1 MKRQSLAIT
10 DCSRNIPAGNGII
23 ERAWL
28 LRSREGNVDHVLL
41 PTSRADLIMNF
52 GDRLSYDGEFA
63 PDIHIAGLKERPV
76 RLNHR
81 GVCDLIGITFSP
93 YALPA
98 VMRKPAKEFSGR
110 AVSCDDIFD
119 SCAFKYADCR
129 RVSDSDSE
137 SVDTINS
144 EMIADI
150 CRALIAGA
158 DMNRLPDRKFM
169 RMIDDLRREYIPPAV
184 DDLCARSGYTKRTL
198 ERLFSTYIGNTPKEY
213 LRKGRLNR
221 VIGILKK
228 AEASGAGST
237 FTAIAHDADFCDQ
250 SHMIREFRKFTGI
263 TPSGYCAEDFVK
275 SFIP

>member
-1 MKRQSLAIT
+1 MKRKRLTIT
-10 DCSRNIPAGNGII
+10 DCSRNIPSYNGII
-23 ERAWL
+23 EKVWRL
-28 LRSREGNVDHVLL
+28 QSREVNIDHVLL

-63 PDIHIAGLKERPV
+63 PDIHVAGLKERPV

-81 GVCDLIGITFSP
+81 GVCDLVGITFSP

-98 VMRKPAKEFSGR
+98 VMYAHVKDFSGR
-110 AVSCDDIFD
+110 TVPCDIPGIRALKHAVSR
-119 SCAFKYADCR
+119 S
-129 RVSDSDSE
+129 VSDSDST
-137 SVDTINS
+137 DAMIS
-144 EMIADI
+144 EIIEDI
-150 CRALIAGA
+150 CRALITGA

-169 RMIDDLRREYIPPAV
+169 RIIDDLRREDIPPTV

-198 ERLFSTYIGNTPKEY
+198 ERLFSAYIGNTPKEY

-221 VIGILKK
+221 VIGLMKK
-228 AEASGAGST
+228 GSASGDGRT

-263 TPSGYCAEDFVK
+263 TPSGYRAEDFVK
-275 SFIP
+275 GSIS

>member
-1 MKRQSLAIT
+1 MKRQSLTIT

-23 ERAWL
+23 ERAWR

-52 GDRLSYDGEFA
+52 GDRLSYDGEYA
-63 PDIHIAGLKERPV
+63 PDLHIAGLKERPV

-81 GVCDLIGITFSP
+81 GVCDLVGITFSP

-98 VMRKPAKEFSGR
+98 VMHAPAKEFSGR
-110 AVSCDDIFD
+110 TVSCDDI
-119 SCAFKYADCR
+119 SVSRAFKYAVCR
-129 RVSDSDSE
+129 SVSDSADAM
-137 SVDTINS
+137 NS
-144 EMIADI
+144 EMIEDI
-150 CRALIAGA
+150 CRALITHA
-158 DMNRLPDRKFM
+158 DINRLPDRKFM
-169 RMIDDLRREYIPPAV
+169 RMIDDLRREDIPPTV
-184 DDLCARSGYTKRTL
+184 DDLCARSGYAKRTL

-228 AEASGAGST
+228 AEASRDRST

-263 TPSGYCAEDFVK
+263 TPSGYRAEDFVK
-275 SFIP
+275 GFIS